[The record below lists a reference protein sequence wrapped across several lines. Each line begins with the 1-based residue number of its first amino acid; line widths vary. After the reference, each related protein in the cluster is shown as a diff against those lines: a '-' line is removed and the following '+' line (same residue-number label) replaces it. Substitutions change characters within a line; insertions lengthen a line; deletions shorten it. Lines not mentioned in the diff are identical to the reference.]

1 MAHTVLMPRFGATME
16 EGTITYWAVSEGDTV
31 QKGDLLGEIEIEK
44 LSNELFADEDGTV
57 IKLIAEI
64 GVAVQCGQPIL
75 VLGEPGE
82 DYNGSPRET
91 EVETQETKQPES
103 KQNNSVIS
111 EDLKTTLI
119 TPKAKQLAEELKV
132 DYTSIVGTGRM
143 GMITREDIRNA
154 QNNNPSISQPDIQ
167 ITQNKLG
174 KVYKKMNQMDLSIA
188 RSMDN
193 SLKTTAQTTI
203 SIDFDASHLVNLHN
217 QLKLKYQNTNT
228 KPTYTVLFIKIV
240 ALALV
245 EHPVLRTS
253 IENQYFVTNNEIN
266 IGVAMDIPRGLV
278 VPNIKN
284 AHLKSLPEISKELN
298 RLQELAKQNALQTQD
313 ISNGTFTITNLGM
326 FGIKYFTP
334 VLNPGESGI
343 LGIGTLQEV
352 PRVFNGGIFITPI
365 INLSLTHDHRVVN
378 GAPAARF
385 LQSIQQ
391 IADTLMN
398 TEY

>member
-64 GVAVQCGQPIL
+64 GVAVPCGQPIL

-82 DYNGSPRET
+82 DYNSSSTEI
-91 EVETQETKQPES
+91 EVETQETKQLES
-103 KQNNSVIS
+103 NQNNSVKP

-119 TPKAKQLAEELKV
+119 TPKAKQLAEELEI
-132 DYTSIVGTGRM
+132 DYTNIVGTGRM
-143 GMITREDIRNA
+143 GMITRDDIRNA
-154 QNNNPSISQPDIQ
+154 QNKPIISQSDIP
-167 ITQNKLG
+167 ITHNKLG
-174 KVYKKMNQMDLSIA
+174 KVYKKMNQMEVSIA

-203 SIDFDASHLVNLHN
+203 SIDFDASHIVDLHN
-217 QLKLKYQNTNT
+217 QLKLNYQNTNT
-228 KPTYTVLFIKIV
+228 KLTYTVLFIKIV

-343 LGIGTLQEV
+343 LGIGTLQEI
-352 PRVFNGGIFITPI
+352 PRVLNGGIFITPT

-398 TEY
+398 H

>member
-1 MAHTVLMPRFGATME
+1 MSST
-16 EGTITYWAVSEGDTV
+16 
-31 QKGDLLGEIEIEK
+31 
-44 LSNELFADEDGTV
+44 
-57 IKLIAEI
+57 
-64 GVAVQCGQPIL
+64 
-75 VLGEPGE
+75 
-82 DYNGSPRET
+82 RET
-91 EVETQETKQPES
+91 EVETQETKQPKS
-103 KQNNSVIS
+103 NQNNSVKS
-111 EDLKTTLI
+111 EGLQTTSI

-132 DYTSIVGTGRM
+132 DYTNIVGTGRM

-154 QNNNPSISQPDIQ
+154 QNKSINSQSDIP
-167 ITQNKLG
+167 ITHNKLG
-174 KVYKKMNQMDLSIA
+174 KVYKKMNQMELSIA

-203 SIDFDASHLVNLHN
+203 SIDFDASHLVDLHN
-217 QLKLKYQNTNT
+217 QLKLEYQNTNT

-245 EHPVLRTS
+245 EHPILRTS

-298 RLQELAKQNALQTQD
+298 RLQELAKQNALQGQD

-352 PRVFNGGIFITPI
+352 PRINNGGIFITPT

-385 LQSIQQ
+385 LQTIQQ
-391 IADTLMN
+391 IADTLTN
-398 TEY
+398 H

>member
-1 MAHTVLMPRFGATME
+1 MAQTVLMPRFGATME

-44 LSNELFADEDGTV
+44 LSNELYADQDGTV
-57 IKLIAEI
+57 LKLIAEI
-64 GVAVQCGQPIL
+64 GVAVPCGEPIL
-75 VLGEPGE
+75 FLGEPGE
-82 DYNGSPRET
+82 AYDGSPKET
-91 EVETQETKQPES
+91 EVENKETKLPES
-103 KQNNSVIS
+103 HLNNSVKQ
-111 EDLKTTLI
+111 DGLRTTAI
-119 TPKAKQLAEELKV
+119 TPKAKLLAEELEV
-132 DYTSIVGTGRM
+132 DYTNIVGTGRM
-143 GMITREDIRNA
+143 GMITRDDIRNA
-154 QNNNPSISQPDIQ
+154 LNKPISSQSNIAE
-167 ITQNKLG
+167 TQNKLG
-174 KVYKKMNQMDLSIA
+174 KVYKKMNQIEVSIA

-203 SIDFDASHLVNLHN
+203 SIDFDASHLVDQHN
-217 QLKLKYQNTNT
+217 RLKREYQNTNIR
-228 KPTYTVLFIKIV
+228 PTYTVLFIKIV

-253 IENQYFVTNNEIN
+253 IENEYLVTSNEIN

-298 RLQELAKQNALQTQD
+298 RLQELAKQNALQAED

-343 LGIGTLQEV
+343 LGIGTLQEI
-352 PRVFNGGIFITPI
+352 PRVLNGGIFITPT

-385 LQSIQQ
+385 LQSIQR
-391 IADTLMN
+391 ISDTILF
-398 TEY
+398 